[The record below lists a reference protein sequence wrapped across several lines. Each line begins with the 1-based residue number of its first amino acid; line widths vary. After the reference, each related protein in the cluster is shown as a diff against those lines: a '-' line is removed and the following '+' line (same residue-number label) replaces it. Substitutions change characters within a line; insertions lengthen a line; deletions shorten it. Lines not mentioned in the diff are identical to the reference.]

1 MSVVFSFIVS
11 CAKQQKLS
19 QQIVFFFEEGG
30 HAPVEIEGALTIIKD
45 RFDNYGCA
53 NDIKYDATTKLYT
66 LSLPEEADPT
76 MAKKLLTT
84 KGKVELWES
93 WNFNFKDIFTPTDSV
108 FRYAMKTRDQNP
120 TFIVHVNDTSKVK
133 DILETCR
140 ESRSDWPKDLS
151 FRWGANP
158 IDKKGEM
165 FELYL
170 IHSVIY
176 PQEPILSNSHIRK
189 AYSDEVSG
197 NWSIQIQLNDIG
209 AERFEKATGRNVG
222 KMLPIVID
230 DEVYGAPVVNTAIT
244 GGRLEIAGGFTK
256 AAAEEY
262 ALMFRFKS
270 LPLKTILK

>member
-1 MSVVFSFIVS
+1 MSVVFLFIVS
-11 CAKQQKLS
+11 CVKQQKLS
-19 QQIVFFFEEGG
+19 QQIVFSFKGG
-30 HAPVEIEGALTIIKD
+30 DYTSVEVEDALNIIKE
-45 RFDNYGCA
+45 RFDSYGCA
-53 NDIKYDATTKLYT
+53 NDIKYDASTKLYT

-76 MAKKLLTT
+76 MAKKLLTI

-93 WNFNFKDIFTPTDSV
+93 WNFNFKDVFTPTDSI
-108 FRYAMKTRDQNP
+108 FRYASKTRDQNP

-133 DILETCR
+133 EILETYR
-140 ESRSDWPKDLS
+140 DSKNEWPKDLL
-151 FRWGANP
+151 FIWGTNS

-170 IHSVIY
+170 IHSVTY

-209 AERFEKATGRNVG
+209 AERFENVTSRNIG

-230 DEVYGAPVVNTAIT
+230 GGVSGAPVVNTAIT
-244 GGRLEIAGGFTK
+244 GGRLEITGGFTK
-256 AAAEEY
+256 EEAEEY
-262 ALMFRFKS
+262 ALMFRFKP
-270 LPLKTILK
+270 LPLTVVPK